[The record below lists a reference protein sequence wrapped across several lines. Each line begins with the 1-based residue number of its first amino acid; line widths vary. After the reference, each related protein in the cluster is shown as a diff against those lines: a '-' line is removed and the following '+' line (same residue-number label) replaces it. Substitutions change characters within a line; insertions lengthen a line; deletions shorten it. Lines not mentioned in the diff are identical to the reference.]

1 MGLATIL
8 LVSLIGAVVLIVI
21 VRNFR
26 LLLKIIEIAED
37 EQERF

>member
-1 MGLATIL
+1 MGSATIL

-21 VRNFR
+21 VRNFH

>member
-1 MGLATIL
+1 MEPATIL
-8 LVSLIGAVVLIVI
+8 LVSLIGIVVLIVI
-21 VRNFR
+21 GRNFH